1 MDASIKRTLI
11 NIFFVLLFIGFGI
24 GIGVSICSYANRDT
38 SKPGINVHY
47 DDEESSIPDRFTIN
61 PKPEEAKEY
70 LEKEYDHPYTYEFIK
85 GYFVA
90 YKYNDE
96 NGRYEYLNS
105 TPCEDDCEIAS
116 YVHFNY
122 EDLDV
127 GRVVLASNEK
137 SIIFDFNRGSFGS
150 FDFIEIIQDND
161 EKYFVVKEGSTTSLM
176 TLYGRKLYSIRGDLT
191 DISLAGNQGLD
202 GYMYSIRYNL
212 MVYKENNKYGL
223 LKLDSGIKVIEAN
236 FDYLRLIYYGKN
248 EFNTSYVKIKEND
261 KWYLYSIEENKKVL
275 DIGYDQ
281 ILTVYN
287 DVLVVED
294 NKRIYFKD
302 LKGNDLVKI
311 SIEISK
317 SFEDI
322 DWDWEN
328 IQDNVSFKVADEN
341 IYILLPNGNEK
352 LYYSFED
359 EGIEDNGNYYKNIDV
374 YLKNGQKNITVY
386 KYYIKSRELIKMN

>member
-1 MDASIKRTLI
+1 
-11 NIFFVLLFIGFGI
+11 
-24 GIGVSICSYANRDT
+24 
-38 SKPGINVHY
+38 
-47 DDEESSIPDRFTIN
+47 
-61 PKPEEAKEY
+61 
-70 LEKEYDHPYTYEFIK
+70 
-85 GYFVA
+85 
-90 YKYNDE
+90 
-96 NGRYEYLNS
+96 
-105 TPCEDDCEIAS
+105 
-116 YVHFNY
+116 
-122 EDLDV
+122 
-127 GRVVLASNEK
+127 
-137 SIIFDFNRGSFGS
+137 
-150 FDFIEIIQDND
+150 
-161 EKYFVVKEGSTTSLM
+161 
-176 TLYGRKLYSIRGDLT
+176 
-191 DISLAGNQGLD
+191 
-202 GYMYSIRYNL
+202 

-294 NKRIYFKD
+294 NKRIYFKN

-359 EGIEDNGNYYKNIDV
+359 EGIEDDGNYYKNIDV

>member
-1 MDASIKRTLI
+1 MDASVKRTLF
-11 NIFFVLLFIGFGI
+11 NIFLVLLFIGLGI

-38 SKPGINVHY
+38 SKPGIDVHY
-47 DDEESSIPDRFTIN
+47 DDENNSIPDRFTIN
-61 PKPEEAKEY
+61 PKPEEAKDF
-70 LEKEYDHPYTYEFIK
+70 LDKAYDHPYAYEFIK

-90 YKYNDE
+90 YKYNTDNE
-96 NGRYEYLNS
+96 RYEYLNS
-105 TPCEDDCEIAS
+105 TPCGENCEIAS

-127 GRVVLASNEK
+127 GRVVLSSDEK

-150 FDFIEIIQDND
+150 YDFIEIIQDND
-161 EKYFVVKEGSTTSLM
+161 EKYFVAKDGSTTSLM
-176 TLYGRKLYSIRGDLT
+176 TLYGRKLYSIRGELT
-191 DISLAGNQGLD
+191 DLSLVGNQGLD
-202 GYMYSIRYNL
+202 GYMYSIKYNL

-223 LKLDSGIKVIEAN
+223 LKLDSGIKLIEAN

-248 EFNTSYVKIKEND
+248 EFNPNYVKIKEND

-281 ILTVYN
+281 IITFYN

-294 NKRIYFKD
+294 ANKIYFKD

-311 SIEISK
+311 SIDIPSP
-317 SFEDI
+317 FEDI
-322 DWDWEN
+322 DWNWEN
-328 IQDNVSFKVADEN
+328 ISDYVSFKIKDNN
-341 IYILLPNGNEK
+341 IYILLPNGSEN

-359 EGIEDNGNYYKNIDV
+359 DSIEDNGNYYKNIDA
-374 YLKNGQKNITVY
+374 YLSSGGKNIEVY
-386 KYYIKSRELIKMN
+386 KYYIASRELLKMN

>member
-90 YKYNDE
+90 YKYNNE
-96 NGRYEYLNS
+96 NERYEYLNS

-359 EGIEDNGNYYKNIDV
+359 EGIEDDGNYYKNIDV